1 MPYTVKVV
9 TPPAT
14 RPVTAQE
21 VKQQVG
27 TDPDIGNP
35 YIETVIDAVTRVCE
49 RYTRRAFITQTHE
62 LILDRFPRRERAEYP
77 WWLDTVFNFADAVR
91 IPYPQLQSVDSV
103 TTFDYANQTST
114 LSADAYFV
122 NTRSEPGTI
131 VPTQLNTWPTEV
143 LPEAGVVIRYTAG
156 YGDDAEDVPAPLRA
170 AIILEAAHYV
180 SQQDPGIVSE
190 SIDNAS
196 ITYGGWEDQLLPQV
210 KSALHAY
217 RVPKV

>member
-9 TPPAT
+9 TPPAS

-27 TDPDIGNP
+27 TDPDVGNN
-35 YIETVIDAVTRVCE
+35 YVESVIDAVTRVCE
-49 RYTRRAFITQTHE
+49 TYTRRAFITQTHE

-77 WWLDTVFNFADAVR
+77 WWLDTALNFADAVR
-91 IPYPQLQSVDSV
+91 IPYPPLQSVDSV
-103 TTFDYANQTST
+103 VTFDYDNQTST
-114 LSADAYFV
+114 LDANAYFV

-143 LPEAGVVIRYTAG
+143 LPEAGVVITYTAG
-156 YGDDAEDVPAPLRA
+156 YGDAAADVPEPIRA
-170 AIILEAAHYV
+170 AITLEAAHYL
-180 SQQDPGIVSE
+180 SQTDPGITRE

-196 ITYGGWEDQLLPQV
+196 ITYGEWNDQLLPAV
-210 KSALHAY
+210 KSALHPY
-217 RVPKV
+217 RITKV